1 MTVPRSGIMI
11 QLHILK
17 DITDKENYKMK
28 SRMDLKKLCKQAET
42 DSRIE
47 ILYDT
52 NESFTSLIDHIF
64 IKVRSYNCTIYKQ
77 NQVIYYQPNFPRL
90 NELKSI
96 YPNYKLMEDN
106 R

>member
-1 MTVPRSGIMI
+1 
-11 QLHILK
+11 
-17 DITDKENYKMK
+17 
-28 SRMDLKKLCKQAET
+28 MDLKKLCKQAET

-77 NQVIYYQPNFPRL
+77 NQVIYYQPCFPRL
-90 NELKSI
+90 DELKKI

-106 R
+106 RKLENRRNYK

>member
-1 MTVPRSGIMI
+1 
-11 QLHILK
+11 
-17 DITDKENYKMK
+17 MK
-28 SRMDLKKLCKQAET
+28 SRMNLEKLCKQAET

-52 NESFTSLIDHIF
+52 NESFSALIDHIF
-64 IKVRSYNCTIYKQ
+64 IKVRSYNCIIYKQ

-90 NELKSI
+90 DELKKI
-96 YPNYKLMEDN
+96 YPNYKLMQDN

>member
-1 MTVPRSGIMI
+1 
-11 QLHILK
+11 
-17 DITDKENYKMK
+17 MK
-28 SRMDLKKLCKQAET
+28 SRMNLKKLCKQAET
-42 DSRIE
+42 DFKMH

-52 NESFTSLIDHIF
+52 NESFQSLIFRIY
-64 IKVRSYNCTIYKQ
+64 IKVGVYNCLIYTDHK
-77 NQVIYYQPNFPRL
+77 VIYYEPNFPRL

>member
-1 MTVPRSGIMI
+1 
-11 QLHILK
+11 
-17 DITDKENYKMK
+17 MK

-52 NESFTSLIDHIF
+52 NESFKSLMDF
-64 IKVRSYNCTIYKQ
+64 IYITVRCYNCTIYKQ
-77 NQVIYYQPNFPRL
+77 NKVIYYEPNFPRL
-90 NELKSI
+90 DELKSI